1 MKSRGARKILAM
13 LLAFAMIVTGASASM
28 VAGQVASAAKKAKVT
43 LKLNKKSLTLKKGK
57 KATLKITKK
66 NVKKIK
72 SQKWT
77 TSNKKVATVS
87 NKGKVTAKKAGKAT
101 IKVKVK
107 YIAKGSKKAKTKTLS
122 CKVKVDED
130 APKAT
135 TPAVSTSAP
144 TSAPTAKPN
153 DPDATSGPT
162 ANYKEYDDKSNIG
175 PERDVTIKGGTSS
188 KMTIKD
194 NGTVRKELSAAE
206 LADSYMG
213 LGINLGNTM
222 EAQLP
227 SLAQKAA
234 ATEAVQFETAWG
246 ASITTQKFIDCVHS
260 YGINTLRIPVAWSN
274 MVNEET
280 YEINEKYLGRVEE
293 IVNYALNDGMYAIIN
308 IHWDNQWWG
317 QFGAAKRVSETDK
330 TRIADEEKRAK
341 AWARFESY
349 WKQISERFKDY
360 SDHLIFE
367 GGNEEIGGRLNDEI
381 YASGYS
387 NPLDESDTDAIRGIL
402 KENELY
408 ETANKINQKFVDVV
422 RASGGNNKNRFL
434 LIPGYDTNIAKT
446 VDARYKMPTDIAEN
460 GKSKLFVSVHCYSP
474 WKFCGD
480 KNTGDYTAAD
490 KTALA
495 KELGMMKKFADE
507 GYATILGECGICNP
521 IGVEGDVCQW
531 FRDCFGEARKWHM
544 VPVMWETGQYF
555 NRSEAK
561 LKFKDV
567 AETWNSI
574 TGAKGD
580 TSMTRLTG
588 KKNAPAIETVEVG
601 KTKQPVWS
609 WTGKWYK
616 NGGDSVVG
624 DDRYAEGGG
633 TKVPSTDPDPRSK
646 FVPSSTTKATIEGDA
661 TEIFFNEWGYQAFL
675 NLDLSKYKK
684 PAILFEFLDGTANE
698 ENVGVL
704 QMGATE
710 KDKHAGDFSV
720 DYWDL
725 NGKAVVLSDNIGLSA
740 EKPWLCL
747 TFGGKPT
754 VTAIHVYELGE

>member
-1 MKSRGARKILAM
+1 MKSRRARKILAM
-13 LLAFAMIVTGASASM
+13 LLAFAMVVTGASASM
-28 VAGQVASAAKKAKVT
+28 VAGQVADAAKKAKVT
-43 LKLNKKSLTLKKGK
+43 LKLKKKSVTLKKGK
-57 KATLKITKK
+57 KTTLKITKK

-87 NKGKVTAKKAGKAT
+87 KKGKVTAKKAGNAT

-107 YIAKGSKKAKTKTLS
+107 YIAKGSKKTKSKTLS
-122 CKVKVDED
+122 CKVKVS
-130 APKAT
+130 ASQPAAT
-135 TPAVSTSAP
+135 TKP
-144 TSAPTAKPN
+144 TVKPNPTAPTATTRP
-153 DPDATSGPT
+153 AAS
-162 ANYKEYDDKSNIG
+162 YKNYDDKSNIG
-175 PERDVTIKGGTSS
+175 PEREVTIKGGTSS

-194 NGTVRKELSAAE
+194 NGTMRKELSATD
-206 LADSYMG
+206 LADWYMG

-227 SLAQKAA
+227 SLAQKAE
-234 ATEAVQFETAWG
+234 ATEATQFETAWG
-246 ASITTQKFIDCVHS
+246 AALTTQKYIDCVHS

-274 MVNEET
+274 MINEET
-280 YEINEKYLGRVEE
+280 YEINDKYLGRVEE
-293 IVNYALNDGMYAIIN
+293 IVNYALNNGMYAIIN

-317 QFGAAKRVSETDK
+317 QFGAVKRASETDM
-330 TRIADEEKRAK
+330 TRVADEEKRAK

-367 GGNEEIGGRLNDEI
+367 GANEELGGRLNDPI

-402 KENELY
+402 KKDELY
-408 ETANKINQKFVDVV
+408 DTVNKINQKFVDIV
-422 RASGGNNKNRFL
+422 RASGGNNKYRHL
-434 LIPGYDTNIAKT
+434 LIPGYDTNIANT

-474 WKFCGD
+474 WDFCGD
-480 KNTGDYTAAD
+480 GGTGGYTEAD
-490 KTALA
+490 HTALA
-495 KELGMMKKFADE
+495 KELGMMKRFVDE

-521 IGVEGDVCQW
+521 SGVDGDVCQW
-531 FRDCFGEARKWHM
+531 FRDCFSEARKLHM

-567 AETWNSI
+567 AETWNDI

-588 KKNAPAIETVEVG
+588 KKNAPPLEISEIAKEE
-601 KTKQPVWS
+601 KPAWS

-616 NGGDSVVG
+616 NGGDSIVG
-624 DDRYAEGGG
+624 DDRYTEGGG
-633 TKVPSTDPDPRSK
+633 TKVESTDPDHASK
-646 FVPSSTTKATIEGDA
+646 FVPSSQVTPTIDGDS
-661 TEIFFNEWGYQAFL
+661 TEISFNEWGYQTFL
-675 NLDLSKYKK
+675 KIDLSKYKK
-684 PAILFEFLDGTANE
+684 PAIAFEFLDGTANE
-698 ENVGVL
+698 ENVGSL
-704 QMGATE
+704 QIGATE
-710 KDKHAGDFSV
+710 EAGKYVNDFAV

-725 NGKAVVLSDNIGLSA
+725 NGKAVTISDNIGLSD
-740 EKPWLCL
+740 EKPWLSI
-747 TFGGKPT
+747 TFSGKPT